1 MGGYGVWLYVHVL
14 LFVYWLGADLGV
26 FLLARAAKR
35 SELSFAER
43 AFALRMAL
51 VIDLTPRL
59 CFALMFPVGLQL
71 VAGAGL
77 ADVPDWLLAGA
88 WLLALGW
95 IALLLAVGR
104 NAERPIGITLG
115 RLNLAF
121 QAVTG
126 LAIGAAGLASVLGQG
141 PFPPGWL
148 AWKVLL
154 FACVFATSIGIDV
167 AFRPVA
173 PAFMRLASEGSSPA
187 VETQIAH
194 GIDGAIRYV
203 LALYLLIAM
212 IAFLGVAKP
221 L

>member
-1 MGGYGVWLYVHVL
+1 VSGYSVWVYVHVL

-35 SELSFAER
+35 RDLSFAER

-51 VIDLTPRL
+51 AIDVTPRL

-71 VAGAGL
+71 VAGAGV
-77 ADVPDWLLAGA
+77 ADVPGWLLAGV

-95 IALLLAVGR
+95 IALLFVAGR
-104 NAERPIGITLG
+104 NADRPLGITLG

-121 QAVTG
+121 QAIAG
-126 LAIGAAGLASVLGQG
+126 LAIGAVGLASALGRG

-154 FACVFATSIGIDV
+154 FALVFASSIGIDL

-173 PAFMRLASEGSSPA
+173 PAFARLASDGSSPA
-187 VETQIAH
+187 VEAQVTR

-203 LALYLLIAM
+203 LALYVLIAC